1 MTFRTNEAQ
10 RWGGDIEVLLDLLDR
25 WTEEVFPAS
34 SRSTND
40 SLILVALWRELADV
54 LYQYHSDLWDI
65 LVDEIEQ
72 GLLTPDKA
80 NPPTRAL
87 AQSLSQLMRVGLRE
101 AFLVGAI
108 RQAMDQLVSIAG
120 AEPANAW
127 HRLAD
132 AM

>member
-1 MTFRTNEAQ
+1 MAQ
-10 RWGGDIEVLLDLLDR
+10 YRRGLGGG
-25 WTEEVFPAS
+25 PAS
-34 SRSTND
+34 TGIYGRR
-40 SLILVALWRELADV
+40 AR
-54 LYQYHSDLWDI
+54 DI

-132 AM
+132 AMVPASVQIEFADD